1 MNTSRRRHWDFRT
14 SEKTDNA
21 KATQDAVLNHRVF
34 SYFFCYNRVML
45 NIYYAGEACDKTK
58 FIFDNIDPDQ
68 QTIILVPD
76 QASLQMERDALNYFK
91 AKYGRAALLDLMVA
105 DFSSLG
111 NKVIKEQGGKQPE
124 LIDKYGRQMLL
135 SVLIDR
141 LADADGLSVYKTM
154 NGKSTFVS
162 NTNQLISEM
171 KRSGITSA
179 DIERA
184 ASQTDSYLQR
194 KLSDI
199 CKIYKSYEDSI
210 ADRFTDSEDY
220 IRFYGKLMEE
230 SDLVRSSVIWITGF
244 DTFTPLNME
253 VIQRLLAASEQVNIV
268 MTWDG
273 GDASASSAG
282 LLTDVCTA
290 SGPMVDARFLTT
302 GGGEGLFDLTGFV
315 MDDLEKLAQAAGVG
329 SSRQSIRGALRR
341 SIWNDPDTVLSQKIT
356 LVQTSNIY
364 AEAERAAA
372 FITQLV
378 RDEGFR
384 YKDIAVICN
393 DMDVRGGVLKRT
405 FERWGIPAFADR
417 KRKVL
422 HQPVVRFLLSF
433 LRVLSEGYN
442 GNAVM
447 EMISTGLLGFSR
459 RDEELLDN
467 YVSEAKIRGN
477 KWKKAFTWEGKD
489 GFGNGRYSEDM
500 ERLNEMRVRV
510 VDTIETAREEI
521 GRRNTAE
528 EKILGL
534 SRFLEEKF
542 GILDRIEDLIAR
554 QTELGLAEGAAETAQ
569 SWSMICSIFTQVIRV
584 IGEQTISNRLLRE
597 ILTEGLREME
607 IGLVPSVSDCVII
620 GTLQRTRL
628 SKSPILI
635 VTGANE
641 GVLPMSSGESGLLT
655 ERELDL
661 LEELKYTITKR
672 DAVRRQEEQLA
683 IYRMFSLPSEHLF
696 VTCSLAN
703 QDGGS
708 ITPSAVF
715 SVLAEMEGV
724 SVIGDLGKLDVSEQ
738 IASRK
743 GSLAFMAD
751 AMQGYLEN
759 GRIDEAWLAAMNWY
773 EKQDPDSI
781 SKIMQGLD
789 FDNRVS
795 HLEAN
800 FADSLYFGDR
810 NAMNVSASRLETY
823 SSCPFRYFI
832 EKGLRAKEPDAF
844 ETSGGSR
851 GDVFHKALQ
860 VLSARLTEAT
870 HAAGL
875 TVTAPDSPWM
885 TITEDDCKAQVE
897 SIIRSETP
905 GYREGVYLSD
915 NETKLQL
922 EKIIT
927 TCSEIAWAMIGQVR
941 KSRVKDMFFEE
952 PFGIRSRRLA
962 PIEIELERGKKAVLS
977 GIIDR
982 LDIIDVPADSDVP
995 TAAGDTGDPAT
1006 ADDTDDRAAV
1016 GDTGD
1021 PAAAGDSADPAV
1033 TAVPGGFDAVRIVDY
1048 KTGQD
1053 EINLEHIREGYKL
1066 QLMVY
1071 MNVAGQSAGPDMKP
1085 AGVFYFKI
1093 KELEENADKKP
1104 DTAALGR
1111 ELENRIAK
1119 SCRLEGIMVHDENIL
1134 RAMDGTIAPTETSTV
1149 LPLKQN
1155 RDGEIKQTGS
1165 GELLTGEEFD
1175 ELCDLT
1181 MDHVR
1186 QICQDI
1192 QSGRIDIEPKKE
1204 KGSSGRYT
1212 KTSCTYCAFKSIC
1225 LFDTS
1230 FRNCRY
1236 KLV

>member
-1 MNTSRRRHWDFRT
+1 
-14 SEKTDNA
+14 
-21 KATQDAVLNHRVF
+21 
-34 SYFFCYNRVML
+34 ML

-58 FIFDNIDPDQ
+58 FIFDHIDPDQ

-76 QASLQMERDALNYFK
+76 QASLQMERDALDYFK
-91 AKYGRAALLDLMVA
+91 TTHGRAALLNLMVA

-111 NKVIKEQGGKQPE
+111 HKVIKEQGGRQPD

-154 NGKSTFVS
+154 NGKSTFIS
-162 NTNQLISEM
+162 NANQLISEM
-171 KRSGITSA
+171 KRSGVTSA

-184 ASQTDSYLQR
+184 AGETDSYLQR

-199 CKIYKSYEDSI
+199 CKIYKTYEDSI

-253 VIQRLLAASEQVNIV
+253 VIQRLLMASEQVNIV
-268 MTWDG
+268 MTWDAPG
-273 GDASASSAG
+273 SGQPAADYSAAG
-282 LLTDVCTA
+282 LPA
-290 SGPMVDARFLTT
+290 DARFLTT
-302 GGGEGLFDLTGFV
+302 GSGEGLFDLTGFV
-315 MDDLEKLAQAAGVG
+315 MDDLEKLAQAAGVAYN
-329 SSRQSIRGALRR
+329 RQAIQGASRR
-341 SIWNDPDTVLSQKIT
+341 SIWNDPDGVPAHKIT

-378 RDEGFR
+378 RDAGFR
-384 YKDIAVICN
+384 YRDISVICN

-433 LRVLSEGYN
+433 LRVLSEGYD
-442 GNAVM
+442 GDAVM
-447 EMISTGLLGFSR
+447 EMVSTGLLGFSR

-467 YVSEAKIRGN
+467 YVREAKIRGS
-477 KWKKAFTWEGKD
+477 KWKKAFIWEGKD
-489 GFGNGRYSEDM
+489 GFGNGRYSRDM
-500 ERLNEMRVRV
+500 ERLNEMRARI

-542 GILDRIEDLIAR
+542 RILDRIEELIAR

-584 IGEQTISNRLLRE
+584 IGEEMVSNRLLRE

-607 IGLVPSVSDCVII
+607 IGLVPSAADCVII

-641 GVLPMSSGESGLLT
+641 GVLPMSGGDSGLLT
-655 ERELDL
+655 ERELEL
-661 LEELKYTITKR
+661 LEDLKYTITKR
-672 DAVRRQEEQLA
+672 DEVRRQEEQLA

-696 VTCSLAN
+696 VMCSLAD
-703 QDGGS
+703 QDGRS

-715 SVLAEMEGV
+715 SVLTELKGV
-724 SVIGDLGKLDVSEQ
+724 PVIGDLGKLDVSEQ

-743 GSLAFMAD
+743 GSLAFMAE

-789 FDNRVS
+789 FDHRVS
-795 HLEAN
+795 RLEAD

-810 NAMNVSASRLETY
+810 DSMNVSASRLETY

-832 EKGLRAKEPDAF
+832 EKGLRAEDPDAF

-860 VLSARLTEAT
+860 VLSARLTEVT
-870 HAAGL
+870 HAAGF
-875 TVTAPDSPWM
+875 TVTDPDSPWM

-897 SIIRSETP
+897 SIIREETA

-952 PFGIRSRRLA
+952 PFGTRSKRLA

-982 LDIIDVPADSDVP
+982 LDIIDVPAAEGAGDLGDPFDSDDSGAP
-995 TAAGDTGDPAT
+995 TALGVACDLPT
-1006 ADDTDDRAAV
+1006 
-1016 GDTGD
+1016 
-1021 PAAAGDSADPAV
+1021 S
-1033 TAVPGGFDAVRIVDY
+1033 GGFEAVRVVDY

-1053 EINLEHIREGYKL
+1053 EINLDHIREGYKL

-1093 KELEENADKKP
+1093 KELEENADKKT
-1104 DTAALGR
+1104 DTASLGR
-1111 ELENRIAK
+1111 ELEDRIAK

-1155 RDGEIKQTGS
+1155 KDGEIKQTAS
-1165 GELLTGEEFD
+1165 GELLTGKEFD
-1175 ELCDLT
+1175 ELCNIT

-1212 KTSCTYCAFKSIC
+1212 KTSCRYCAYKSIC

-1230 FRNCRY
+1230 FRSCRY

>member
-1 MNTSRRRHWDFRT
+1 
-14 SEKTDNA
+14 
-21 KATQDAVLNHRVF
+21 
-34 SYFFCYNRVML
+34 ML

-58 FIFDNIDPDQ
+58 FIFDHIDPDQ

-76 QASLQMERDALNYFK
+76 QASLQMERDALDYFK
-91 AKYGRAALLDLMVA
+91 ATYGRAALLNLMVA

-111 NKVIKEQGGKQPE
+111 HKVIKEQGGRQPE

-154 NGKSTFVS
+154 SGKSTFIS

-171 KRSGITSA
+171 KRSGVTSA

-184 ASQTDSYLQR
+184 ASETDSFLKR

-199 CKIYKSYEDSI
+199 CKIYKTYEDSI

-230 SDLVRSSVIWITGF
+230 SNLVRSSVIWITGF

-253 VIQRLLAASEQVNIV
+253 VIQRLLTASAQVNIV
-268 MTWDG
+268 MTWDA
-273 GDASASSAG
+273 DAASQPAA
-282 LLTDVCTA
+282 DPA
-290 SGPMVDARFLTT
+290 SGQPAAADTSGLPADARFLTT

-315 MDDLEKLAQAAGVG
+315 MDDLEKLAQAAGVACN
-329 SSRQSIRGALRR
+329 RQAIQGAARR
-341 SIWNDPDTVLSQKIT
+341 SIWNDPDGVPAHKIT
-356 LVQTSNIY
+356 LVQTSNVY

-378 RDEGFR
+378 RDAGFR
-384 YKDIAVICN
+384 YRDISVICN

-433 LRVLSEGYN
+433 LRVLSEGYD
-442 GNAVM
+442 GDAVM
-447 EMISTGLLGFSR
+447 EMVSTGLLGFSR

-467 YVSEAKIRGN
+467 YVSEAKIRGS

-489 GFGNGRYSEDM
+489 GFGNGRYSGDM
-500 ERLNEMRVRV
+500 ERLNEMRARI

-534 SRFLEEKF
+534 NRFLEEKF
-542 GILDRIEDLIAR
+542 RILDRIEELIAR

-584 IGEQTISNRLLRE
+584 IGEETVSNRLLRE

-607 IGLVPSVSDCVII
+607 IGLVPSAADCVII

-641 GVLPMSSGESGLLT
+641 GVLPMSGGDSGLLT
-655 ERELDL
+655 ERELEL

-672 DAVRRQEEQLA
+672 DEVRRQEEQLA

-696 VTCSLAN
+696 VMCSLAD
-703 QDGGS
+703 QDGRS

-715 SVLAEMEGV
+715 SVLTELKGV
-724 SVIGDLGKLDVSEQ
+724 PVLGDLGQFDVSEQ

-781 SKIMQGLD
+781 SKILQGLD
-789 FDNRVS
+789 FDHRVS
-795 HLEAN
+795 RLEAD

-810 NAMNVSASRLETY
+810 EAMNVSASRLETY

-832 EKGLRAKEPDAF
+832 EKGLRAEEPDAF

-860 VLSARLTEAT
+860 VLSTRLTEAT

-875 TVTAPDSPWM
+875 TVTDPDSPWM

-897 SIIRSETP
+897 SIIREETP

-915 NETKLQL
+915 NESRLQL

-952 PFGIRSRRLA
+952 PFGTRSRRLA

-982 LDIIDVPADSDVP
+982 LDIIDVPAAEEADDP
-995 TAAGDTGDPAT
+995 DAMGDTGEPDAMG
-1006 ADDTDDRAAV
+1006 DSSAV
-1016 GDTGD
+1016 GD
-1021 PAAAGDSADPAV
+1021 PAS
-1033 TAVPGGFDAVRIVDY
+1033 PGGFDAVRVIDY

-1053 EINLEHIREGYKL
+1053 EINLDHIREGYKL

-1071 MNVAGQSAGPDMKP
+1071 MNVAGQSAGQDMKP

-1104 DTAALGR
+1104 DTASLGR
-1111 ELENRIAK
+1111 ELEDRIAK
-1119 SCRLEGIMVHDENIL
+1119 SCRLEGIMVRDENIL
-1134 RAMDGTIAPTETSTV
+1134 RAMDETIAPTETSTV
-1149 LPLKQN
+1149 LPLRQN
-1155 RDGEIKQTGS
+1155 KDGEIKQTAS

-1175 ELCDLT
+1175 ELCTIT

-1186 QICQDI
+1186 QICSDI

-1230 FRNCRY
+1230 FRSCRY